1 MSRTIN
7 KVILV
12 GNVGR
17 DPDVYETKKGTK
29 AVHLSL
35 ATNRLPFGD
44 EAEQRTDWHR
54 LTLWAGLAQFT
65 EENVK
70 KGDRIYVEGRLEYDA
85 HEREGIRIP
94 TADVSVREL
103 VLLTAREAEVQVAN
117 WVSYWL
123 LGAGP
128 TTIPRSGAGRKRR
141 TPSPLRRSGPAL
153 RRSARDPSPAA
164 APIRLSS
171 SLHPCLGQASRR
183 RRKELRG

>member
-17 DPDVYETKKGTK
+17 DPDVYETKKGTR

-70 KGDRIYVEGRLEYDA
+70 KGDRIYLEGRLEYDA

-103 VLLTAREAEVQVAN
+103 VLLTAREAEVQVA
-117 WVSYWL
+117 
-123 LGAGP
+123 
-128 TTIPRSGAGRKRR
+128 T
-141 TPSPLRRSGPAL
+141 
-153 RRSARDPSPAA
+153 
-164 APIRLSS
+164 
-171 SLHPCLGQASRR
+171 
-183 RRKELRG
+183 